1 MFYLLKKLYITC
13 LKKIEIC
20 SALAVRLT
28 KYSGKSKVF
37 IHPKHFLNKKPWF
50 IKFLAK
56 NDIVLD
62 LGSSSGQNAIKS
74 SKYVKNIVGIEID
87 KSLLD
92 ISRRTIEEKNIK
104 NVKFIEGNL
113 EKKLSFKNK
122 SFDKV
127 IFLDVLEHL
136 IKRDQIL
143 SEIHRIL
150 KSKGLLIIG
159 VPNKETSWKKVQRS
173 VGIFSYSDPDH
184 KTEFSEGEIKGLLK
198 KHNFSVNY
206 FNYAPYDTPF
216 RGLYDVIGV
225 FSLSLYKKI
234 HKWRTLKSQKNKKE
248 ASGFEIMAVK

>member
-1 MFYLLKKLYITC
+1 MFFFLKKLYISA

-20 SALAVRLT
+20 SAIAVRLT
-28 KYSGKSKVF
+28 KYTGKSKVF
-37 IHPKHFLNKKPWF
+37 IHPKHFLNERPWF

-74 SKYVKNIVGIEID
+74 SNYVKKIVGIEID
-87 KSLLD
+87 KTLLD
-92 ISRRTIEEKNIK
+92 ISRRTIEEKKIK

-159 VPNKETSWKKVQRS
+159 VPNKETSWKKAQRS
-173 VGIFSYSDPDH
+173 VSMFSYSDPDH
-184 KTEFSEGEIKGLLK
+184 KIEFSEAEIKKLLT
-198 KHNFSVNY
+198 KHSFHIIQ

-216 RGLYDVIGV
+216 RGFYDIIGV

-234 HKWRTLKSQKNKKE
+234 HEWRAIKSQKNGKE
-248 ASGFEIMAVK
+248 ASGFEIVAAK